1 MFLRAFFTFQTLSFR
16 KTTPFPTK
24 NGKKNV
30 YLHKNTNNKVETRK
44 VNIIFTTDIHG
55 NYFPYDFR
63 HDCWGKGS
71 LQRVHG
77 FVAQQVRRLSGST
90 ILIDGGDI
98 LQGEPTAYY
107 FNFVDR
113 STKHKASDMCNF
125 IGYDVAVIGN
135 HDIECGH
142 ELFDAYVEGCN
153 FPILGANAV
162 SIESGLPYF
171 EPYTMLTRSGI
182 RIAIIGFTSPAI
194 PHWVPHR
201 VWQDL
206 RFDDI
211 KESARKWIEYVK
223 QHEHPDFIIG
233 LFHSGMDEG
242 IVTDDYRENAVRD
255 TITDVDG
262 FDLVL
267 YGHDHSSNMEEIE
280 SPSGKSV
287 LCVNSGSF
295 AHSVAEIRVKF
306 TIDDSGAIKHDM
318 TSQLYYIG
326 KLHNVH
332 CAEFKRH
339 FKEEFLA
346 VKKFASK
353 KIGRFTKR
361 VDVSDAYFGSSAY
374 IDFIHKLQLEVSGA
388 DISFVAPFFFN
399 ASIEEG
405 DVKIS
410 DVFNL
415 YRFEDKLYT
424 LLLTGKEI
432 EQYLEMSYATWTCQM
447 NGPDDPLLL
456 LSPMKNNPEKMGFK
470 NFLFNFDS
478 AAGICYDVD
487 VSHPAGSKI
496 SIRSMA
502 DGSPFSY
509 QKTYKVAMT
518 AYRANGG
525 GELLTKG
532 AGLTKEQIDQR
543 TLTHSEHDIRHYM
556 IEYISRMKNITP
568 EKMGLWRFIPVDW
581 AEAAEKRER
590 EILFSK

>member
-1 MFLRAFFTFQTLSFR
+1 MQKR
-16 KTTPFPTK
+16 
-24 NGKKNV
+24 
-30 YLHKNTNNKVETRK
+30 YNKVETRK
-44 VNIIFTTDIHG
+44 VNIIFTSDIHG

-63 HDCWGKGS
+63 HDRWGKGS

-77 FVAQQVRRLSGST
+77 FVAQQVRKLSGST
-90 ILIDGGDI
+90 VLIDGGDI

-125 IGYDVAVIGN
+125 IGYDVGVIGN

-142 ELFDAYVEGCN
+142 ELFDSYVDGCN

-162 SIESGLPYF
+162 SLESGQPYF
-171 EPYTMLTRSGI
+171 EPYTILVLSGVK
-182 RIAIIGFTSPAI
+182 IAVIGFTSPAV
-194 PHWVPHR
+194 PHWIPHR
-201 VWQDL
+201 VWSDL

-211 KESARKWIEYVK
+211 KKSAEYWISYVRE
-223 QHEHPDFIIG
+223 HEHPDFIIG

-242 IVTDDYRENAVRD
+242 IVTDDYRENAVRE
-255 TITDVDG
+255 TITSVEG

-267 YGHDHSSNMEEIE
+267 YGHDHSSNMEELE
-280 SPSGKSV
+280 NPLGKSV
-287 LCVNSGSF
+287 LCVNPGSF
-295 AHSVAEIRVKF
+295 AHSVAEVRIKF
-306 TIDDSGAIKHDM
+306 TMDETGHVVKHDM

-326 KLHNVH
+326 KLHNAH
-332 CAEFKRH
+332 CMEFKRH
-339 FKEEFLA
+339 FKNEFLA

-353 KIGRFTKR
+353 KIGRFMKG

-374 IDFIHKLQLEVSGA
+374 IDFIHQLQLEVSGA

-399 ASIEEG
+399 ASIDAG
-405 DVKIS
+405 DVRIS

-424 LLLTGKEI
+424 LELTGKEI
-432 EQYLEMSYATWTCQM
+432 EQYLEMSYATWTNQM
-447 NGPDDPLLL
+447 HGPQDPLLL

-496 SIRSMA
+496 SIRSMS
-502 DGSPFSY
+502 DGSSFSY
-509 QKTYKVAMT
+509 EKTYKVAMT

-532 AGLTKEQIDQR
+532 VGLSKEEIDSR
-543 TLTHSEHDIRHYM
+543 TLCYSKHDIRHYM
-556 IEYISRMKNITP
+556 IEYISRMKNVTP
-568 EKMGLWRFIPVDW
+568 QKMGHWRFVPVDW
-581 AEAAEKRER
+581 VEAAEKRER
-590 EILFSK
+590 KILFPEREEKSSSSDEGTPTSSAPETSTSE

>member
-1 MFLRAFFTFQTLSFR
+1 M
-16 KTTPFPTK
+16 
-24 NGKKNV
+24 
-30 YLHKNTNNKVETRK
+30 ETRK

-113 STKHKASDMCNF
+113 STKHKVSDMCNF
-125 IGYDVAVIGN
+125 IGYDAAVIGN

-142 ELFDAYVEGCN
+142 ELFDSYVDGCN
-153 FPILGANAV
+153 FPVLGANVV
-162 SIESGLPYF
+162 SLETGLPYF
-171 EPYTMLTRSGI
+171 EPYTILTRSGI
-182 RIAIIGFTSPAI
+182 KIAIIGFTSPAI
-194 PHWVPHR
+194 PQWVPHR
-201 VWQDL
+201 VWKDL

-211 KESARKWIEYVK
+211 KESAKKWLKIVK
-223 QHEHPDFIIG
+223 EQESPDFIIG

-242 IVTDDYRENAVRD
+242 IVTDEYRENAVRD
-255 TITDVDG
+255 TISNVEG

-287 LCVNSGSF
+287 LCVNAGSF
-295 AHSVAEIRVKF
+295 AHNVAEIRIKF

-326 KLHNVH
+326 KMHNVH
-332 CAEFKRH
+332 CSEFKKH
-339 FKEEFLA
+339 FKDEFLA

-353 KIGRFTKR
+353 KIGRFMRR

-374 IDFIHKLQLEVSGA
+374 IDFIHQLQLEVSGA

-432 EQYLEMSYATWTCQM
+432 ENYLEMSYATWTCQM
-447 NGPDDPLLL
+447 KGPDDPLLL

-478 AAGICYDVD
+478 AAGINYDVD

-532 AGLTKEQIDQR
+532 AGLTKEEIDQR
-543 TLTHSEHDIRHYM
+543 TLTYSEHDIRHYM
-556 IEYISRMKNITP
+556 IDYISRMKNVTP
-568 EKMGLWRFIPVDW
+568 EKMGQWRFIPVDW
-581 AEAAEKRER
+581 VEAAEKRER
-590 EILFSK
+590 EILFKK

>member
-1 MFLRAFFTFQTLSFR
+1 M
-16 KTTPFPTK
+16 
-24 NGKKNV
+24 
-30 YLHKNTNNKVETRK
+30 ETRK
-44 VNIIFTTDIHG
+44 VNIIFTSDIHG

-63 HDCWGKGS
+63 HDRWGKGS

-77 FVAQQVRRLSGST
+77 FVAQQVRKLSGST
-90 ILIDGGDI
+90 VLIDGGDI

-125 IGYDVAVIGN
+125 IGYDVGVIGN

-142 ELFDAYVEGCN
+142 ELFDSYVEGCN

-162 SIESGLPYF
+162 SLESGQPYF
-171 EPYTMLTRSGI
+171 EPYTILVRSGVK
-182 RIAIIGFTSPAI
+182 IAVIGFTSPAV
-194 PHWVPHR
+194 PHWIPHR
-201 VWQDL
+201 VWSDL

-211 KESARKWIEYVK
+211 KKSAEYWISYVRE
-223 QHEHPDFIIG
+223 HEHPDFIIG

-242 IVTDDYRENAVRD
+242 IVTDDYRENAVRE
-255 TITDVDG
+255 TITSVEG

-267 YGHDHSSNMEEIE
+267 YGHDHSSNMEELE
-280 SPSGKSV
+280 NPLGKSV
-287 LCVNSGSF
+287 LCVNPGSF
-295 AHSVAEIRVKF
+295 AHSVAEVRIKF
-306 TIDDSGAIKHDM
+306 TMDETGHVVKHDM

-326 KLHNVH
+326 KLHNAH
-332 CAEFKRH
+332 CMEFKRH
-339 FKEEFLA
+339 FKNEFLA

-353 KIGRFTKR
+353 KIGRFMKG

-374 IDFIHKLQLEVSGA
+374 IDFIHQLQLEVSGA

-399 ASIEEG
+399 ASIDAG
-405 DVKIS
+405 DVRIS

-424 LLLTGKEI
+424 LELTGKEI
-432 EQYLEMSYATWTCQM
+432 EQYLEMSYATWTNQM
-447 NGPDDPLLL
+447 HGPQDPLLL

-496 SIRSMA
+496 SIRSMS
-502 DGSPFSY
+502 DGSSFSY
-509 QKTYKVAMT
+509 EKTYKVAMT

-532 AGLTKEQIDQR
+532 VGLSKEEIDSR
-543 TLTHSEHDIRHYM
+543 TLCYSKHDIRHYM
-556 IEYISRMKNITP
+556 IEYISRMKNVTP
-568 EKMGLWRFIPVDW
+568 QKMGHWRFVPVDW
-581 AEAAEKRER
+581 VEAAEKRER
-590 EILFSK
+590 KILFPEREEKSSSSDEGTPTSSATETSTSE

>member
-1 MFLRAFFTFQTLSFR
+1 MQKR
-16 KTTPFPTK
+16 
-24 NGKKNV
+24 
-30 YLHKNTNNKVETRK
+30 YNKVETRK
-44 VNIIFTTDIHG
+44 VNIIFTSDIHG

-63 HDCWGKGS
+63 HDRWGKGS

-77 FVAQQVRRLSGST
+77 FVAQQVRKLSGST
-90 ILIDGGDI
+90 VLIDGGDI

-125 IGYDVAVIGN
+125 IGYDVGVIGN

-142 ELFDAYVEGCN
+142 ELFDSYVDGCN

-162 SIESGLPYF
+162 SLESGQPYF
-171 EPYTMLTRSGI
+171 EPYTILVRSGVK
-182 RIAIIGFTSPAI
+182 IAVIGFTSPAV
-194 PHWVPHR
+194 PHWIPHR
-201 VWQDL
+201 VWSDL

-211 KESARKWIEYVK
+211 KKSAEYWISYVRE
-223 QHEHPDFIIG
+223 HEHPDFIIG

-242 IVTDDYRENAVRD
+242 IVTDDYRENAVRE
-255 TITDVDG
+255 TITSVEG

-267 YGHDHSSNMEEIE
+267 YGHDHSSNMEELE
-280 SPSGKSV
+280 NPLGKSV
-287 LCVNSGSF
+287 LCVNPGSF
-295 AHSVAEIRVKF
+295 AHSVAEVRIKF
-306 TIDDSGAIKHDM
+306 TMDETGHVVKHDM

-326 KLHNVH
+326 KLHNAH
-332 CAEFKRH
+332 CMEFKRH
-339 FKEEFLA
+339 FKNEFLA

-353 KIGRFTKR
+353 KIGRFTKG

-374 IDFIHKLQLEVSGA
+374 IDFIHQLQLEVSGA

-399 ASIEEG
+399 ASIDAG
-405 DVKIS
+405 DVRIS

-424 LLLTGKEI
+424 LELTGKEI
-432 EQYLEMSYATWTCQM
+432 EQYLEMSYATWTNQM
-447 NGPDDPLLL
+447 HGPQDPLLL

-496 SIRSMA
+496 SIRSMS
-502 DGSPFSY
+502 DGSSFSY
-509 QKTYKVAMT
+509 EKTYKVAMT

-532 AGLTKEQIDQR
+532 VGLSKEEIDSR
-543 TLTHSEHDIRHYM
+543 TLCYSKHDIRHYM
-556 IEYISRMKNITP
+556 IEYISRMKNVTP
-568 EKMGLWRFIPVDW
+568 QKMGHWRFVPVDW
-581 AEAAEKRER
+581 VEAAEKRER
-590 EILFSK
+590 KILFPEREEKSSSSDEGTPTSSAPETSTSE

>member
-1 MFLRAFFTFQTLSFR
+1 MQKR
-16 KTTPFPTK
+16 
-24 NGKKNV
+24 
-30 YLHKNTNNKVETRK
+30 YNKVETRK
-44 VNIIFTTDIHG
+44 VNIIFTSDIHG

-63 HDCWGKGS
+63 HDRWGKGS

-77 FVAQQVRRLSGST
+77 FVAQQVRKLSGST
-90 ILIDGGDI
+90 VLIDGGDI

-125 IGYDVAVIGN
+125 IGYDVGVIGN

-142 ELFDAYVEGCN
+142 ELFDSYVDGCN

-162 SIESGLPYF
+162 SLESGQPYF
-171 EPYTMLTRSGI
+171 EPYTILVRSGVK
-182 RIAIIGFTSPAI
+182 IAVIGFTSPAV
-194 PHWVPHR
+194 PHWIPHR
-201 VWQDL
+201 VWSDL

-211 KESARKWIEYVK
+211 KKSAEYWISYVRE
-223 QHEHPDFIIG
+223 HEHPDFIIG

-242 IVTDDYRENAVRD
+242 IVTDDYRENAVRE
-255 TITDVDG
+255 TITSVEG

-267 YGHDHSSNMEEIE
+267 YGHDHSSNMEELE
-280 SPSGKSV
+280 NPLGKSV
-287 LCVNSGSF
+287 LCVNPGSF
-295 AHSVAEIRVKF
+295 AHSVAEVRIKF
-306 TIDDSGAIKHDM
+306 TMDETGHVVKHDM

-326 KLHNVH
+326 KLHNAH
-332 CAEFKRH
+332 CMEFKRH
-339 FKEEFLA
+339 FKNEFLA

-353 KIGRFTKR
+353 KIGRFMKG

-374 IDFIHKLQLEVSGA
+374 IDFIHQLQLEVSGA

-399 ASIEEG
+399 ASIDAG
-405 DVKIS
+405 DVRIS

-424 LLLTGKEI
+424 LELTGKEI
-432 EQYLEMSYATWTCQM
+432 EQYLEMSYATWTNQM
-447 NGPDDPLLL
+447 HGPQDPLLL

-496 SIRSMA
+496 SIRSMS
-502 DGSPFSY
+502 DGSSFSY
-509 QKTYKVAMT
+509 EKTYKVAMT

-532 AGLTKEQIDQR
+532 VGLSKEEIDSR
-543 TLTHSEHDIRHYM
+543 TLCYSKHDIRHYM
-556 IEYISRMKNITP
+556 IEYISRMKNVTP
-568 EKMGLWRFIPVDW
+568 QKMGHWRFVPVDW
-581 AEAAEKRER
+581 VEAAEKRER
-590 EILFSK
+590 KILFPEREEKSSSSDEGTPTSSAPETSTSE

>member
-1 MFLRAFFTFQTLSFR
+1 MQKR
-16 KTTPFPTK
+16 
-24 NGKKNV
+24 
-30 YLHKNTNNKVETRK
+30 YNKVETRK
-44 VNIIFTTDIHG
+44 VNIIFTSDIHG

-63 HDCWGKGS
+63 HDRWGKGS

-77 FVAQQVRRLSGST
+77 FVAQQVRKLSGST
-90 ILIDGGDI
+90 VLIDGGDI

-125 IGYDVAVIGN
+125 IGYDVGVIGN

-142 ELFDAYVEGCN
+142 ELFDSYVDGCN

-162 SIESGLPYF
+162 SLESGQPYF
-171 EPYTMLTRSGI
+171 EPYTILVRSGVK
-182 RIAIIGFTSPAI
+182 IAVIGFTSPAV
-194 PHWVPHR
+194 PHWIPHR
-201 VWQDL
+201 VWSDL

-211 KESARKWIEYVK
+211 KKSAEYWISYVRE
-223 QHEHPDFIIG
+223 HEHPDFIIG

-242 IVTDDYRENAVRD
+242 IVTDDYRENAVRE
-255 TITDVDG
+255 TITSVEG

-267 YGHDHSSNMEEIE
+267 YGHDHSSNMEELE
-280 SPSGKSV
+280 NPLGKSV
-287 LCVNSGSF
+287 LCVNPGSF
-295 AHSVAEIRVKF
+295 AHSVAEVRIKF
-306 TIDDSGAIKHDM
+306 TMDEMGHVVKHDM

-326 KLHNVH
+326 KLHNAH
-332 CAEFKRH
+332 CMEFKRH
-339 FKEEFLA
+339 FKNEFLA

-353 KIGRFTKR
+353 KIGRFMKG

-374 IDFIHKLQLEVSGA
+374 IDFIHQLQLEVSGA

-399 ASIEEG
+399 ASIDAG
-405 DVKIS
+405 DVRIS

-424 LLLTGKEI
+424 LELTGKEI
-432 EQYLEMSYATWTCQM
+432 EQYLEMSYATWTNQM
-447 NGPDDPLLL
+447 HGPQDPLLL

-496 SIRSMA
+496 SIRSMS
-502 DGSPFSY
+502 DGSSFSY
-509 QKTYKVAMT
+509 EKTYKVAMT

-532 AGLTKEQIDQR
+532 VGLSKEEIDSR
-543 TLTHSEHDIRHYM
+543 TLCYSKHDIRHYM
-556 IEYISRMKNITP
+556 IEYISRMKNVTP
-568 EKMGLWRFIPVDW
+568 QKMGHWRFVPVDW
-581 AEAAEKRER
+581 VEAAEKRER
-590 EILFSK
+590 KILFPEREEKSSSSDEGTPTSSAPETSTSE